1 MNRFGLNIVSASS
14 GWDSRPWHGEKG
26 LVRENPTPEKF
37 KQMLL
42 GSKALINSN
51 KTNIPNILM
60 I

>member
-1 MNRFGLNIVSASS
+1 VSASS